1 MTAPSPKELR
11 MTSYRVPL
19 RALLLTA
26 AVAAT
31 LGACQ
36 RAEKKEPEAPAATAA
51 APATD
56 PLKYESATPWAKVSL
71 TLPEAIKTE
80 PQLYVELY
88 RQEVADLSQY
98 AEGAQAD
105 RTEAGGDSAMG
116 PYEKTIIYGD
126 AVQTGRLFSAMRTDF
141 DYSGGAHP
149 NTVATGLL
157 WDKTER
163 RRITSADLFA
173 KGADLSALERTLCAA
188 VNTAKK
194 ARPGAKP
201 VTATSDTWSCPKL
214 KNVAMILAP
223 GATEGKAGGLTFLL
237 DAYAVGPYVEGAYY
251 ITLPASAFQ
260 ALLAPAYAAE
270 FAGQPRKTGDVTN
283 DLRPKA

>member
-1 MTAPSPKELR
+1 

-36 RAEKKEPEAPAATAA
+36 RAEKKAPEASKAVAEAAATG
-51 APATD
+51 
-56 PLKYESATPWAKVSL
+56 PLKYESATPYAKVSL
-71 TLPEAIKTE
+71 TLPEAIKTQPE
-80 PQLYVELY
+80 LYASLY
-88 RQEVADLSQY
+88 RQEVSDLAKY

-116 PYEKTIIYGD
+116 PYEKTIVYGD

-149 NTVATGLL
+149 NTVATALL
-157 WDKTER
+157 WDKTEK
-163 RRITSADLFA
+163 RRITPGDLFA
-173 KGADLSALERTLCAA
+173 KGADTTALERSLCAA

-194 ARPGAKP
+194 ARPGAQPISTK
-201 VTATSDTWSCPKL
+201 ADTWSCPKL
-214 KNVAMILAP
+214 KDVALVLAP
-223 GATEGKAGGLTFLL
+223 GATAGKAGGLTFLL
-237 DAYAVGPYVEGAYY
+237 DAYAVGPYAEGSYY

-260 ALLAPAYAAE
+260 SLLAPAYAAE
-270 FAGQPRKTGDVTN
+270 FSGQPLKTGDVTN
-283 DLRPKA
+283 DLRLK

>member
-1 MTAPSPKELR
+1 

-36 RAEKKEPEAPAATAA
+36 RTEKKAPEASKAVAEAAATG
-51 APATD
+51 
-56 PLKYESATPWAKVSL
+56 PLKYESATPYAKVSL
-71 TLPEAIKTE
+71 TLPEAIKTQPE
-80 PQLYVELY
+80 LYASLY
-88 RQEVADLSQY
+88 RQEVADLAKY

-116 PYEKTIIYGD
+116 PYEKTIVYGD
-126 AVQTGRLFSAMRTDF
+126 PVQTGRLFSAMRTDF

-149 NTVATGLL
+149 NTVATALL
-157 WDKTER
+157 WDKTEK
-163 RRITSADLFA
+163 RRITPADLFA
-173 KGADLSALERTLCAA
+173 KGADTTALERSLCAA

-194 ARPGAKP
+194 ARPGAQPISTK
-201 VTATSDTWSCPKL
+201 ADTWSCPKL
-214 KNVAMILAP
+214 KDVALVLAP
-223 GATEGKAGGLTFLL
+223 GATAGKAGGLTFLL
-237 DAYAVGPYVEGAYY
+237 DAYAVGPYAEGPYY

-260 ALLAPAYAAE
+260 TLLAPAYAAE
-270 FAGQPRKTGDVTN
+270 FSGQPVKAGDVTN
-283 DLRPKA
+283 DLRPK

>member
-1 MTAPSPKELR
+1 

-36 RAEKKEPEAPAATAA
+36 RAEKKTPEAPKAAAEATA
-51 APATD
+51 TG

-71 TLPEAIKTE
+71 TLPEAIKTQPE
-80 PQLYVELY
+80 LYAGLY
-88 RQEVADLSQY
+88 RQEVADLAKY

-116 PYEKTIIYGD
+116 PYEKTIIYSD
-126 AVQTGRLFSAMRTDF
+126 PVQTGRLFSAMRTDF

-149 NTVATGLL
+149 NTVATALL
-157 WDKTER
+157 WDKTEK
-163 RRITSADLFA
+163 RRITPADLFA

-194 ARPGAKP
+194 ARPGATPISTK
-201 VTATSDTWSCPKL
+201 ADTWSCPKL
-214 KNVAMILAP
+214 KDVAVVLAP
-223 GATEGKAGGLTFLL
+223 GATAGQSGGKAGGLTFLL

-251 ITLPASAFQ
+251 ITLPTSAFQ
-260 ALLAPAYAAE
+260 TLLAPAYAAE
-270 FAGQPRKTGDVTN
+270 FSGQPLKTGDVTN
-283 DLRPKA
+283 DLRPK

>member
-1 MTAPSPKELR
+1 

-36 RAEKKEPEAPAATAA
+36 RAEKKAEAPNAAAEAVATA
-51 APATD
+51 
-56 PLKYESATPWAKVSL
+56 PLKYESATPYAKTSL
-71 TLPEAIKTE
+71 TLPEAIKTQ
-80 PQLYVELY
+80 PDLYASLY
-88 RQEVADLSQY
+88 RQEVSDLAKY

-126 AVQTGRLFSAMRTDF
+126 PVQTNRLFSAMRTDF

-149 NTVATGLL
+149 NTVATALL
-157 WDKTER
+157 WDKTEK
-163 RRITSADLFA
+163 RRITPADLFA
-173 KGADLSALERTLCAA
+173 KGADLSALERSLCAA

-194 ARPGAKP
+194 ARPGATPISTK
-201 VTATSDTWSCPKL
+201 ADTWSCPKL
-214 KNVAMILAP
+214 KDVAVVLAP
-223 GATEGKAGGLTFLL
+223 GATAGKAGGLTFLL

-260 ALLAPAYAAE
+260 TLLAPTYAAE
-270 FAGQPRKTGDVTN
+270 FGGQPLKAGDVTE
-283 DLRPKA
+283 DLRPK

>member
-1 MTAPSPKELR
+1 

-19 RALLLTA
+19 RAFLLTA

-36 RAEKKEPEAPAATAA
+36 RAEKKAEAPKAAAEATA
-51 APATD
+51 TG
-56 PLKYESATPWAKVSL
+56 PLKYESATPYAKVSL
-71 TLPEAIKTE
+71 TLPEAIKTQ
-80 PQLYVELY
+80 PDLYASLY
-88 RQEVADLSQY
+88 RQEVSDLAKY

-116 PYEKTIIYGD
+116 PYEKTIVYGD
-126 AVQTGRLFSAMRTDF
+126 PVQTGRLFSAMRTDF

-149 NTVATGLL
+149 NTVATALL
-157 WDKTER
+157 WDKTEK
-163 RRITSADLFA
+163 RRITPADLFA
-173 KGADLSALERTLCAA
+173 KGADLTALERTLCAA

-194 ARPGAKP
+194 ARPGAQPISTK
-201 VTATSDTWSCPKL
+201 ADTWSCPKL
-214 KNVAMILAP
+214 KDVAVVLAP
-223 GATEGKAGGLTFLL
+223 GATAGQSADKSAGKAGGLTFLL

-260 ALLAPAYAAE
+260 TLLAPTYAAE
-270 FAGQPRKTGDVTN
+270 FAGQPLKAGDVTE
-283 DLRPKA
+283 DLRPK

>member
-1 MTAPSPKELR
+1 MIPSRPA
-11 MTSYRVPL
+11 
-19 RALLLTA
+19 RALLLTV

-31 LGACQ
+31 LAACQ
-36 RAEKKEPEAPAATAA
+36 RKEKEASPEAAPPAAEAA
-51 APATD
+51 ATG
-56 PLKYESATPWAKVSL
+56 PLSYESATPYAKVSL
-71 TLPEAIKTE
+71 TLPEAIKTQ
-80 PQLYVELY
+80 PKLYADLY
-88 RQEVADLSQY
+88 RQEVADLGRY

-116 PYEKTIIYGD
+116 PYEKTIVYGG

-157 WDKTER
+157 WDKTEQKR
-163 RRITSADLFA
+163 VTAADLFA
-173 KGADLSALERTLCAA
+173 KGADLTALERALCTA

-194 ARPGAKP
+194 GRPGAEP
-201 VTATSDTWSCPKL
+201 VTAGGDMWSCPKL
-214 KNVAMILAP
+214 TKTAVVLAP
-223 GATEGKAGGLTFLL
+223 GSVQGKAGGLTFLL

-251 ITLPASAFQ
+251 LTLPASAFQ
-260 ALLAPAYAAE
+260 GLLAPAYAAE
-270 FAGQPRKTGDVTN
+270 FGGQPLKAGDVTE